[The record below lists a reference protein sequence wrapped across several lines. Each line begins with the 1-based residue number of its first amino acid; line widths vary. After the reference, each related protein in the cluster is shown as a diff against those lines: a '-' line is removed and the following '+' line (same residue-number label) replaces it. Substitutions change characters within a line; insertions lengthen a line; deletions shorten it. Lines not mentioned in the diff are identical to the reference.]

1 MSVASLSSV
10 STVRS
15 HKKRRAPPPPVKI
28 TTVVDD
34 TEIVPPPDSV
44 DNTVNVNGYNHDNHD
59 VYATVH
65 KITKEDTITI
75 NNEVIADDGA
85 NDGYEFGESAII
97 LSDENEDGDHIYEKI
112 DFTNSVS
119 NNSYDDQDFVDEIP
133 VFQSDLLSIEDNS
146 KSTAQ
151 DLEEE
156 KSELNVSTEDK
167 VTPRSEIEQGET
179 IGIEQVKING
189 EILSNEVATKSEQ

>member
-44 DNTVNVNGYNHDNHD
+44 DNTIIVNGYNHDNHD

-133 VFQSDLLSIEDNS
+133 VF
-146 KSTAQ
+146 
-151 DLEEE
+151 
-156 KSELNVSTEDK
+156 
-167 VTPRSEIEQGET
+167 
-179 IGIEQVKING
+179 
-189 EILSNEVATKSEQ
+189 